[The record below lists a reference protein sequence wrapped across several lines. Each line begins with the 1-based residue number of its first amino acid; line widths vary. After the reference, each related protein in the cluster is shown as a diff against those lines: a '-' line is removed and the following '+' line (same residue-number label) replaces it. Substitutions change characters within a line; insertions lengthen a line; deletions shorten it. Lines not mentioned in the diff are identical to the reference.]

1 MKSLSALFLLSA
13 LSMALS
19 AQSSYLKFR
28 EDGWSSEKSCQ
39 QCIVC
44 NEKPSDVVETQKTI
58 AFYCGETLIG
68 TWQLTKLKL
77 AACDSVYYQTNCFG
91 KDGMGLS
98 TFATDEEAIGD
109 ICREVRFY
117 CPGALEIRRIESPH
131 TDYSLNFIRDF
142 FSYKLYTAQDKS
154 AKQTRAT
161 PVLADEGE
169 EIFKV
174 TDQMPRFPGCEE
186 IAGTDV
192 EKKQCADKK
201 MLEFVYGK
209 LIYPAEARA
218 AGLEG
223 TVVITFV
230 IETDGSISDAQIV
243 RDIGKGC
250 GVEARRVVN
259 LMKEEG
265 IRWVPGHQHG
275 KPVRVQFNMPVKFII
290 RDGLKGK

>member
-1 MKSLSALFLLSA
+1 MKSLFALLSLSA

-28 EDGWSSEKSCQ
+28 EDGWSSEKSCP
-39 QCIVC
+39 QCVVC
-44 NEKPSDVVETQKTI
+44 NEKPSDVVETQKAI

-68 TWQLTKLKL
+68 TWQVTKLKL
-77 AACDSVYYQTNCFG
+77 AACDSVYYQTNCVG
-91 KDGMGLS
+91 KDGMGAS
-98 TFATDEEAIGD
+98 TFATDVEAIGD

-142 FSYKLYTAQDKS
+142 FSYKLYTAQDKPS
-154 AKQTRAT
+154 KQTT
-161 PVLADEGE
+161 LPPPIADEGG
-169 EIFKV
+169 EIYKV

-186 IAGTDV
+186 MAGTDV

-209 LIYPAEARA
+209 LLYPTEARA

-223 TVVITFV
+223 TVIITFV
-230 IETDGSISDAQIV
+230 VETDGRISDAQIV

-250 GVEARRVVN
+250 GKEARRVIN
-259 LMKEEG
+259 LMNEEG
-265 IRWVPGHQHG
+265 LRWIPGHKHG
-275 KPVRVQFNMPVKFII
+275 RPVRVQFNLPVKFII
-290 RDGLKGK
+290 RDDLKGK

>member
-1 MKSLSALFLLSA
+1 MKSLSALFMLSA

-28 EDGWSSEKSCQ
+28 EDGWSSEKSCA
-39 QCIVC
+39 QCAVC
-44 NEKPSDVVETQKTI
+44 KETPSDVVETQKNI

-77 AACDSVYYQTNCFG
+77 VACDSVYYQTNCVG
-91 KDGMGLS
+91 KDGMGPT
-98 TFATDEEAIGD
+98 TFATDLEAIGD

-117 CPGALEIRRIESPH
+117 CPGALEIRRMESPH

-142 FSYKLYTAQDKS
+142 FSYKLYTAQDKP
-154 AKQTRAT
+154 AKQTRLPA
-161 PVLADEGE
+161 PIADEAG

-174 TDQMPRFPGCEE
+174 TDQMPRFPGCED

-201 MLEFVYGK
+201 MLEYVYEK
-209 LIYPAEARA
+209 LLYPAEARA

-230 IETDGSISDAQIV
+230 VEADGRISDAQIV

-250 GVEARRVVN
+250 GMEARRVVN

-265 IRWVPGHQHG
+265 IRWIPGHKHG
-275 KPVRVQFNMPVKFII
+275 KPVRVQFNMPVKFKLEN
-290 RDGLKGK
+290 RKLD